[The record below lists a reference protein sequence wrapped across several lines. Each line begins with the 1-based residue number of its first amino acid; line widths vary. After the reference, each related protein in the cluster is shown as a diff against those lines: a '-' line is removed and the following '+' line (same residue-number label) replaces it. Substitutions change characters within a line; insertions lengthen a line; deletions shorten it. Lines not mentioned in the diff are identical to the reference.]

1 MVDEMKSGEA
11 TLEIAAKAAYDA
23 YYERRQSSWPLWSDQ
38 PEVIR
43 QDWRTASQA
52 AIDSAENA
60 K

>member
-11 TLEIAAKAAYDA
+11 MLEIAAKAAYDA
-23 YYERRQSSWPLWSDQ
+23 YYGRRIPSWLLWSDQ
-38 PEVIR
+38 PEVIK

>member
-23 YYERRQSSWPLWSDQ
+23 YYERRIPSWLLWSDQ
-38 PEVIR
+38 PEVIK